1 MFNTERLEKLKNN
14 ALIVRNELENSIINS
29 TVHAETTIAQA
40 IAIFTVCDAIVS
52 NVHEYLT
59 ESEEYGDKNLVLFLS
74 GMYRLLMSIRTDEMG
89 YDKFVLEC
97 CANKAIK
104 KHYAEIIWTLRTRMY
119 YK

>member
-1 MFNTERLEKLKNN
+1 MFNTERLEELKNN
-14 ALIVRNELENSIINS
+14 ALIVRNELEDSIINS
-29 TVHAETTIAQA
+29 TVHEEKTIAQA
-40 IAIFTVCDAIVS
+40 IAIFTVCDTLVS
-52 NVHEYLT
+52 NVHDYLT
-59 ESEEYGDKNLVLFLS
+59 DSEEYGDRNLVLFLS

>member
-1 MFNTERLEKLKNN
+1 MFNTEKLEELKNN

-59 ESEEYGDKNLVLFLS
+59 DSEEYGDRNLVLFLS
-74 GMYRLLMSIRTDEMG
+74 GMYRLLRSIRTDEMG
-89 YDKFVLEC
+89 YDKFVLES
-97 CANKAIK
+97 CANKDLK
-104 KHYAEIIWTLRTRMY
+104 KHYGEIITTLGNRMY
-119 YK
+119 YA